1 MRAERRTVVRGCIE
15 DAHDYANR
23 FWDSQRNGD
32 FFQTD
37 NFRVPAFR
45 WKPRNRKK
53 LAQSWGE
60 LDCLA
65 GPQCDR
71 IGGMANIDFSLL
83 DVPRSVPIDDPE
95 AYLRAVMAWHFGED
109 TGSPFWLRTAQTL
122 NFNPLTDI
130 KTFMDLRLFPNLV
143 NELRSVPVEDLI
155 PRGYGSQGSQPPL
168 PQIFESGG
176 TTGAPKRTAQLP
188 DWIEQVIDW
197 QTEDFATGGFLPGQ
211 GFLCL
216 MPSGPHGVGYFSR
229 LVSERLGSVFHPIDI
244 DPRWV
249 KKIAARNAATEV
261 AAYIDH
267 VIEQAVFILQTQNVA
282 NLHTTPP
289 LLDAM
294 ARNDHVVDLVNAK
307 IRYLLLSGA
316 HVDVDTLDLL
326 REVFPATT
334 ITMAFGS
341 TMVLSQAV
349 TRTADGDAFV
359 FDPRTPYVIFWV
371 IDPDTGEQVPYGQLG
386 QVVMNHISKGMFIPN
401 NLERDQAIRMPGPA
415 GEISDSVSEVRPV
428 ATFEGE
434 AVIEGV
440 Y

>member
-1 MRAERRTVVRGCIE
+1 
-15 DAHDYANR
+15 
-23 FWDSQRNGD
+23 
-32 FFQTD
+32 
-37 NFRVPAFR
+37 
-45 WKPRNRKK
+45 
-53 LAQSWGE
+53 
-60 LDCLA
+60 
-65 GPQCDR
+65 
-71 IGGMANIDFSLL
+71 MADIDFSLL

-95 AYLRAVMAWHFGED
+95 AYLRAAMAWHFGED

-130 KTFMDLRLFPNLV
+130 NAFTDLRLFPNLLS
-143 NELRSVPVEDLI
+143 ELRSVPVEDLI
-155 PRGYGSQGSQPPL
+155 PRGYGSRPPV

-176 TTGAPKRTAQLP
+176 TTGAPKRTVQLP
-188 DWIEQVIDW
+188 DWVAQVVDW
-197 QTEDFATGGFLPGQ
+197 QTEDFAAGGFLRGQ

-229 LVSERLGSVFHPIDI
+229 LVSERLGSVFHAIDI

-249 KKIAARNAATEV
+249 KKLAARNAASEV

-267 VIEQAVFILQTQNVA
+267 VIEQAVFVLQTQHVA

-289 LLDAM
+289 LLAAI
-294 ARNDHVVDLVNAK
+294 ARDDSVVDLVNAK

-316 HVDVDTLDLL
+316 HVDADTLDLL
-326 REVFPATT
+326 RDIFPNTT
-334 ITMAFGS
+334 IAMAFGS

-349 TRTADGDAFV
+349 TRTTDEDSFV
-359 FDPRTPYVIFWV
+359 FDPRTPYVVFRV
-371 IDPDTGEQVPYGQLG
+371 IDPATGDQVPYGQRG

-401 NLERDQAIRMPGPA
+401 NLERDEAIRMPGPA
-415 GEISDSVSEVRPV
+415 GQLSDSVSEVRPV
-428 ATFEGE
+428 ASFEGE

>member
-1 MRAERRTVVRGCIE
+1 MAE
-15 DAHDYANR
+15 
-23 FWDSQRNGD
+23 
-32 FFQTD
+32 
-37 NFRVPAFR
+37 
-45 WKPRNRKK
+45 
-53 LAQSWGE
+53 
-60 LDCLA
+60 
-65 GPQCDR
+65 
-71 IGGMANIDFSLL
+71 IDFSLL
-83 DVPRSVPIDDPE
+83 DVPRSAPIEDPE
-95 AYLRAVMAWHFGED
+95 AYLRAAIAWHFGED
-109 TGSPFWLRTAQTL
+109 TGSPFWLRTAQAL
-122 NFNPLTDI
+122 NFDPLTDVN
-130 KTFMDLRLFPNLV
+130 TYADLRLFPNLV
-143 NELRSVPVEDLI
+143 NELRSVPVEELI
-155 PRGYGSQGSQPPL
+155 PRGYRSQRSQDSALPL

-188 DWIEQVIDW
+188 DWIAQVVQW
-197 QTEDFATGGFLPGQ
+197 QTEDFATGGFVSGG

-229 LVSERLGSVFHPIDI
+229 LVSERLGSVFHAIDI

-249 KKIAARNAATEV
+249 KKIAARNAAAEV

-267 VIEQAVFILQTQNVA
+267 VIEQAVFVLQTQNVA

-289 LLDAM
+289 LLEAM

-326 REVFPATT
+326 REVFPSTN

-349 TRTADGDAFV
+349 TRTTDGDVFV
-359 FDPRTPYVIFWV
+359 FDPRTPYVVFWV

-415 GEISDSVSEVRPV
+415 GQISDSVSEVRPV
-428 ATFEGE
+428 PTFEGE